1 MESGR
6 LARDMQS
13 SGSPSV
19 LYKWDVMWNYME
31 IKLMYYSLLINI

>member
-13 SGSPSV
+13 GGSPSA
-19 LYKWDVMWNYME
+19 LYKQDVMWNYMKMNKC
-31 IKLMYYSLLINI
+31 IIY